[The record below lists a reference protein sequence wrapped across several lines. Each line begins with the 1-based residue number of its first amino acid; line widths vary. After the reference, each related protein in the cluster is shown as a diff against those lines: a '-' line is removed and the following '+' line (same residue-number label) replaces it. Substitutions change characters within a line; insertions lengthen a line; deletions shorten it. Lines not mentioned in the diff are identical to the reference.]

1 MQLPVAQLP
10 DKWSMAALRSA
21 GSAYVLPGRIELH
34 LANQRLALS
43 QAFRE
48 RMAALFPGDPLPDIF
63 TPPAAVQASNA
74 VLPLEVRVHYG
85 LGPLAALGAVAAAL
99 LAAAGA
105 AAWAYGRPRVA
116 QVTVEDELRTMR
128 ARPGTTQP
136 IYDKAGTQ
144 VAMLKTTLFGHQL
157 TDLREGA
164 QVRLGR

>member
-63 TPPAAVQASNA
+63 VPPAQVQASTA

-85 LGPLAALGAVAAAL
+85 MAPLLAVGGGLLAL

-105 AAWAYGRPRVA
+105 AAYAWMRPRRA
-116 QVTVEDELRTMR
+116 YVTVEDELRTMH
-128 ARPGTTQP
+128 ARTGTDQP
-136 IYDKAGTQ
+136 IYDKAGNE
-144 VAMLKTTLFGHQL
+144 VARLKTTLFGHQL